1 MELVKRLEGSEP
13 ETINYDFEE
22 HYLQEDEE
30 DTKHKKS
37 TLWTMIGLI
46 ILILLVYFGLKS
58 FSKKETKPL
67 QTSNIE
73 ELAIPKRI
81 LEKNQA
87 IPTKEIKKAENN
99 IIEPQK
105 IKKVLIYTEVLAEK
119 IQHTEVVK
127 KKKELPPSPKL
138 KDKVIKELK
147 PIIALQ
153 TAKTITIKK
162 GDTLAGIAQK
172 YYGSSKEFKRII
184 QENKSIVSHKTH
196 LKIGQK
202 IVLPSINKSYKK
214 QKVSTEKT
222 RIIEIKKGDTL
233 ISLAQKF
240 YGDSMK
246 FQRIIRANKSI
257 KSSKTRLKL
266 GQKVIV
272 PYLPKSE
279 RRRFVTVRKGYS
291 LAYISKK
298 FYGNINEIDRIVK
311 ANSNI
316 KNKKSTLRIGQKVY
330 VPR

>member
-1 MELVKRLEGSEP
+1 MEIVKRLEGSEP
-13 ETINYDFEE
+13 EEIDYDFEE

-30 DTKHKKS
+30 DTKRKKS

-46 ILILLVYFGLKS
+46 IVILLGYFGVKS

-67 QTSNIE
+67 EKTSIVAHSVPKKIIE
-73 ELAIPKRI
+73 M
-81 LEKNQA
+81 NQS
-87 IPTKEIKKAENN
+87 ISSKKIKKAENN

-105 IKKVLIYTEVLAEK
+105 INKIITYTEVLAKK
-119 IQHTEVVK
+119 IQPIEVVE

-138 KDKVIKELK
+138 KDKVIKKTK

-162 GDTLAGIAQK
+162 GDTLARLAQE

-184 QENKSIVSHKTH
+184 QENKSIESHKTH

-202 IVLPSINKSYKK
+202 IVLPSINKSYEK

-233 ISLAQKF
+233 VSLAQKF
-240 YGDSMK
+240 YGNSMK
-246 FQRIIRANKSI
+246 FQRIIHANKNI
-257 KSSKTRLKL
+257 KSSKSRLKL